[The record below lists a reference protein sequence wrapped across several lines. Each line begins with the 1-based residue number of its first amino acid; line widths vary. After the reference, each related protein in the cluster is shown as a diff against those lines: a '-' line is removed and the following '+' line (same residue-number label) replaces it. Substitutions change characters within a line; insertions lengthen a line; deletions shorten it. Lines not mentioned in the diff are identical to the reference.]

1 VANNVKYGNDVGD
14 LLTAVE
20 NAISYASDAM
30 DELNGL
36 GELKDLHDMLQDYID
51 EAKKMKDE
59 LESYMSGE
67 YKAQQDEI
75 MREYHRSVI

>member
-1 VANNVKYGNDVGD
+1 MANNVHYGNDVGD

-20 NAISYASDAM
+20 NAISYAFDAM

-51 EAKKMKDE
+51 EAEKMKDR
-59 LESYMSGE
+59 LESYISGE
-67 YKAQQDEI
+67 YQAQQNEI
-75 MREYHRSVI
+75 MREYYRSVI

>member
-1 VANNVKYGNDVGD
+1 MANNVHYGNDVGD

-51 EAKKMKDE
+51 EAEKMKDR
-59 LESYMSGE
+59 LESYISGE
-67 YKAQQDEI
+67 YQAQQNEI
-75 MREYHRSVI
+75 MREYYRSVI

>member
-1 VANNVKYGNDVGD
+1 MANNVQYGNDVGD

-51 EAKKMKDE
+51 EAEKMRDR

-67 YKAQQDEI
+67 YQAQITE
-75 MREYHRSVI
+75 MTREYYRSVI